1 MPIHRCALTILE
13 GYLSDLV
20 NNYSIFCFV
29 TRWVLENTANMEV
42 GKEENYRGIDMNFTG
57 ALTWNSSGD
66 LINEYVPGQRR
77 WSGEPTPYL
86 DEAWDGLEECK

>member
-1 MPIHRCALTILE
+1 
-13 GYLSDLV
+13 
-20 NNYSIFCFV
+20 
-29 TRWVLENTANMEV
+29 
-42 GKEENYRGIDMNFTG
+42 MNFTG
-57 ALTWNSSGD
+57 TLTWNSSGD

>member
-13 GYLSDLV
+13 GFLSDPVYTASLFV
-20 NNYSIFCFV
+20 ARGYSH
-29 TRWVLENTANMEV
+29 TANKWE
-42 GKEENYRGIDMNFTG
+42 EENYRGVDMTFTG

-77 WSGEPTPYL
+77 WVGEPTPYL
-86 DEAWDGLEECK
+86 DAAWDGLEECK